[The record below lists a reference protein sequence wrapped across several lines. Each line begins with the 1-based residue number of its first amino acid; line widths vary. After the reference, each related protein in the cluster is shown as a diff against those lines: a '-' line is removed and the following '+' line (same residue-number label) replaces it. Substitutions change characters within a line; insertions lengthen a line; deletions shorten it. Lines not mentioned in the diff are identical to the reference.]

1 MPTGSGK
8 SLCYQLPGL
17 HLHGTTVVISPLIS
31 LMKDQTDKLS
41 ELGLDASQL
50 NSALTPREETASLD
64 AIRSRDSE
72 FVLTTPERLASD
84 PDFVSA
90 LRRNPIDFVVVDEAH
105 CVSQWGHDFRPA
117 FLAIKNAITE
127 LGHPPVLALTATA
140 TREVTSDIVAALGL
154 QDPVVINTGIYRPN
168 LQLQVR
174 RTARHDDK
182 RLQLVE
188 LLRDTNGSGIVYA
201 ASIKEVQSVQAELQA
216 MGFAARA
223 YHGRLSAGVRRE

>member
-1 MPTGSGK
+1 MPTGGGK

-17 HLHGTTVVISPLIS
+17 HLHGTTVVVSPLIS
-31 LMKDQTDKLS
+31 LMKDQTDKLAAM
-41 ELGLDASQL
+41 GIAASQV
-50 NSALTPREETASLD
+50 NSALPAREATSSIERIRNRTA
-64 AIRSRDSE
+64 E
-72 FVLTTPERLASD
+72 FVLTTPERLADAS
-84 PDFVSA
+84 FTA
-90 LRRNPIDFVVVDEAH
+90 TLARNHIDFVVVDEAH